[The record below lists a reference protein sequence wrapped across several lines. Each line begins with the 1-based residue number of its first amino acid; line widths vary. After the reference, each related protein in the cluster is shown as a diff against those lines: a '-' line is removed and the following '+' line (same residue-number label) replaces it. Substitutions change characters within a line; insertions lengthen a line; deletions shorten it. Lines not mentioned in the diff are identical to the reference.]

1 MEGLE
6 ELTLLVT
13 LNLSHNRIK
22 KIEGISTL
30 VNLKTLDL
38 SHNIITDI
46 ENVKEVTTCPSLTSL
61 DLSNNYIEF
70 SEEIVPFFCTL
81 DNLLCLYLKGNPCVR
96 KITTYRKRL
105 TAGMK
110 NLHYLDDRPIFEVE
124 RLAADAWA
132 QGGMEAEK
140 EARREYQEKKNA
152 QMRSYT

>member
-30 VNLKTLDL
+30 TALKTLDV

-46 ENVKEVTTCPSLTSL
+46 ENVKEITTCPSLTSL

-70 SEEIVPFFCTL
+70 SEEIVPFFSSV

-96 KITTYRKRL
+96 KINMYRKRL
-105 TAGMK
+105 TIGMK
-110 NLHYLDDRPIFEVE
+110 NLHYLDDRPIFEIE
-124 RLAADAWA
+124 RLAADAWST
-132 QGGMEAEK
+132 GGLEAEK